1 MDKDD
6 PKKHGNKSTSA
17 TGPRTA
23 AGKERSKLN
32 AVKHG
37 IFSKA
42 VVLPN
47 EPRSE
52 FDSMFRHLRNDL
64 QPNGALEEMLVE
76 KLAEL
81 AWRRRRLLIAEGAE
95 IQSGANFLEW
105 DKAKLANDEARKIYK
120 SDDPCLTARI
130 TNPVVLRYCV
140 ELLEELKT
148 EVERVGFNPEVQAP
162 ALSKLYSDSSGLLST
177 LFNDYNTWSYCADC
191 SDEERKE
198 NKLPSKI
205 ECVKKFLAILQQE
218 KKKLV
223 RYQEAQDQIESE
235 RTRLES
241 LCKNVPNAAV
251 MDHLVRCEAHLE
263 RCLDRTLTQLERR
276 QRMRV
281 DQPLMPPIKGDVS
294 SS

>member
-64 QPNGALEEMLVE
+64 QPNGALEEMLVDR
-76 KLAEL
+76 LADL
-81 AWRRRRLLIAEGAE
+81 TWRRRRLLIAEGAE
-95 IQSGANFLEW
+95 IQIGADFLEC
-105 DKAKLANDEARKIYK
+105 DKAELASEEARQAYN
-120 SDDPCLTARI
+120 SDDSCLMDRI
-130 TNPVVLRYCV
+130 TNPTVLKRCL
-140 ELLEELKT
+140 ELLEELETAIK
-148 EVERVGFNPEVQAP
+148 RNGFDPEVQVDR
-162 ALSKLYSDSSGLLST
+162 LSKLYRDSDSVTWT
-177 LFNDYNTWSYCADC
+177 LFNTYNMWCYLADC

-198 NKLPSKI
+198 KRLPSAI
-205 ECVKKFLAILQQE
+205 ECVKNFLAELRRRE
-218 KKKLV
+218 KSA
-223 RYQEAQDQIESE
+223 YS
-235 RTRLES
+235 
-241 LCKNVPNAAV
+241 VP
-251 MDHLVRCEAHLE
+251 
-263 RCLDRTLTQLERR
+263 RR
-276 QRMRV
+276 AGS
-281 DQPLMPPIKGDVS
+281 D
-294 SS
+294 

>member
-1 MDKDD
+1 MEKLD

-23 AGKERSKLN
+23 AGKERSKRN

-37 IFSKA
+37 IFSNV
-42 VVLPN
+42 VVLTN
-47 EPRSE
+47 ESRSE
-52 FDSMFRHLRNDL
+52 FDSMFRDLRNDL

-76 KLAEL
+76 KLADL
-81 AWRRRRLLIAEGAE
+81 TWRRRRLLIAEGAQ
-95 IQSGANFLEW
+95 IQSGTDFLEW
-105 DKAKLANDEARKIYK
+105 DKAKLAIDEVREIYK
-120 SDDPCLTARI
+120 SGDPCLTVRI
-130 TNPVVLRYCV
+130 TNPAVLRYCL

-148 EVERVGFNPEVQAP
+148 DVERGGFNPEVQAP

-177 LFNDYNTWSYCADC
+177 LLSHYNTWSDCADC

-205 ECVKKFLAILQQE
+205 ECVKKFLAILQEE

-241 LCKNVPNAAV
+241 LCKNVPDATV
-251 MDHLVRCEAHLE
+251 MDNLVRYEAHLE
-263 RCLDRTLTQLERR
+263 RCFDKTLTHLVGF
-276 QRMRV
+276 QRMRLEKTVMLATKV
-281 DQPLMPPIKGDVS
+281 DKS